1 MISNQILQ
9 STIEG
14 IKNISRVELCVTDVE
29 GKVLVTTFPEV
40 EISQNDIVT
49 FAQSQADSQT
59 MKNYQFFKV
68 YDEHQ
73 LEYILVVK
81 GGNDDIHLIGKM
93 VTFQIQGLLT
103 AYKERFDKD
112 NFIKNLLLDNLLLV
126 DIYNRAKKLHIEVE
140 ARRLVFILETN
151 PDKNSGALESV
162 KSLLGTKSGDFIT
175 AVDEKTSSS

>member
-59 MKNYQFFKV
+59 MKNYQDV
-68 YDEHQ
+68 Y
-73 LEYILVVK
+73 K
-81 GGNDDIHLIGKM
+81 R
-93 VTFQIQGLLT
+93 QG
-103 AYKERFDKD
+103 YVC
-112 NFIKNLLLDNLLLV
+112 I
-126 DIYNRAKKLHIEVE
+126 E
-140 ARRLVFILETN
+140 ARKHAMELVLN
-151 PDKNSGALESV
+151 NK
-162 KSLLGTKSGDFIT
+162 
-175 AVDEKTSSS
+175 

>member
-103 AYKERFDKD
+103 AYKERFDKTTLSRTCCLTIC
-112 NFIKNLLLDNLLLV
+112 FWL
-126 DIYNRAKKLHIEVE
+126 
-140 ARRLVFILETN
+140 T
-151 PDKNSGALESV
+151 
-162 KSLLGTKSGDFIT
+162 FIT
-175 AVDEKTSSS
+175 VRRSCTSRRTSSGSYLSLRRSMRRM

>member
-73 LEYILVVK
+73 LEYILIAN
-81 GGNDDIHLIGKM
+81 GGSEDVYMVGKIATLKIGR
-93 VTFQIQGLLT
+93 
-103 AYKERFDKD
+103 ASCRER
-112 NFIKNLLLDNLLLV
+112 V
-126 DIYNRAKKLHIEVE
+126 
-140 ARRLVFILETN
+140 
-151 PDKNSGALESV
+151 
-162 KSLLGTKSGDFIT
+162 
-175 AVDEKTSSS
+175 